1 MTAESLKVDSA
12 APAAVHTG
20 PTQRQ
25 RRVRREALQILVTQ
39 CLLTVLILAAW
50 QWTTSRAAVNV
61 FLFGSPLKIW
71 QSLVAM
77 ARDGTMWTDT
87 YTTGLE
93 TLAGFALGN
102 LIGTAIGLALWYSRF
117 ISRVLQPFILA
128 LGSIPIIA
136 LAPIIIIWFGTG
148 FASKLAMATLSVVV
162 VALVISYKGAM
173 GVDPDQVNL
182 VRSLGATRHQ
192 VFRLL
197 IVPASLTDIFAG
209 LKLTV
214 GFALVG
220 AIVGEFMTS
229 AAGLGHA
236 IFQAGSLYMIPKV
249 FAELVMTVILA
260 LALSSLVSRVERRLL
275 PWRHDLQS

>member
-1 MTAESLKVDSA
+1 VSNAEVATPAKVSLGR
-12 APAAVHTG
+12 TG
-20 PTQRQ
+20 PTLRQ
-25 RRVRREALQILVTQ
+25 RRVRRQALQIFVTQ
-39 CLLTVLILAAW
+39 CLLAVLVLAAW
-50 QWTTSRAAVNV
+50 QWATSLAAVNA
-61 FLFGSPLKIW
+61 FLFGSPSKIAE
-71 QSLVAM
+71 SLVAM
-77 ARDGTMWTDT
+77 VRDGSIWSDT
-87 YTTGLE
+87 YITGLE

-102 LIGTAIGLALWYSRF
+102 VLGTAIGLVLWYSKF

-162 VALVISYKGAM
+162 VSLVISYKGAM
-173 GVDPDQVNL
+173 GVDPDQINL
-182 VRSLGATRHQ
+182 VRSLGANRNQ
-192 VFRLL
+192 IFRLL

-229 AAGLGHA
+229 ASGLGHA

-249 FAELVMTVILA
+249 FAELVMTVVLA
-260 LALSSLVSRVERRLL
+260 LVLSTVVARVERRLL
-275 PWRHDLQS
+275 PWRHDLQ